1 MCAAPSRVA
10 WSVGSTARE
19 PEDETLTHVR
29 PRAQEAVRHRYAYFP
44 FGAGP
49 RACIG
54 SHFAM
59 QEAQIA
65 LAVLLQRYRIRAP
78 LASVPLDTTGMTL
91 RPKHA
96 VPIELA
102 PR

>member
-1 MCAAPSRVA
+1 MP
-10 WSVGSTARE
+10 
-19 PEDETLTHVR
+19 
-29 PRAQEAVRHRYAYFP
+29 
-44 FGAGP
+44 
-49 RACIG
+49 
-54 SHFAM
+54 
-59 QEAQIA
+59 EAQIA
-65 LAVLLQRYRIRAP
+65 LAVLLQRYRISAP